1 MSIPSPYSWNP
12 STARDLSNLSRN
24 NAQFSST
31 TEWGWTN
38 AVGGHYFGTN
48 PQLPSSYSRI
58 QYNEE
63 RELAAKGYTHG
74 TATAVGAFAVGAA
87 ATYGFWGSP
96 IQDLARWTNNGVPK
110 AVLEKT
116 GFATAT
122 AWKDALGDNAS
133 KLFDKAGMYRGTSS
147 PIARIAS
154 SSFSFWAGVNAAGS
168 NFGHKLGEGLGR
180 AAGTLVG
187 QTARGIANLGGMVV
201 GSGID
206 YIAGG
211 MPSAVTGW
219 ISETGKELAESGAK
233 SSAAYLKNFYKEA
246 AESSLQKGFSILVPG
261 APQSVSALRAA
272 TPAAPG
278 LFSMN
283 TVYRAKGAIGKMM
296 ATNSFRAATRMA
308 AGWAAGG
315 AAYVGGAI
323 GSMFLNP
330 VSLATMYAT
339 DKGIQY
345 AGDIYSNFKSVHEM
359 EKAMVAKSDRILQFG
374 AADNDRGIAGGFS
387 AAQRARVVDTVQKMA
402 SQAASS
408 GDMFGMGSNSI
419 FGGHKAYTD
428 RLKELKSILNV
439 GTDMGMFDQ
448 LRSFEEFEKKFSQTV
463 KMVDKMSKFIKKS
476 KGEVMALM
484 AGMQQEGVFD
494 PTMAANKIARR
505 DFAAKLTGVDIGT
518 TMMESN
524 AFSQM
529 SNQAGFGFG
538 FGGDR
543 ASENRIMLSRARRTG
558 MMTRETEARLGGEQQ
573 ILTDMFAS
581 DLAMLQDQKVM
592 AGLSLAVRRDPV
604 TGKVTFDRSAL
615 ERDAEAANTYE
626 GAREAGRKRAQHIW
640 GMAYSDM
647 LGARVEGG
655 AFYDNSFNVKE
666 AIATGVITSKDINRH
681 LINMV
686 QQRHMEMNP
695 GGSTMGRREALTL
708 GLMQFGGLSR
718 EQAAMKAAEYSGGFR
733 EQEMTENLAV
743 NAERIRQDVENNA
756 ITGVGGNTAYLASKV
771 AAHGYAATGAAIGAW
786 FGLVPGAILGGGIGY
801 IADKIFG
808 EDTDE
813 ETARYYGYFA
823 ETGKERE
830 TREAA
835 RRRLKGAS
843 TEEIVSSMSVKEMKE
858 ILRYKNEMAPP
869 PKEVVDESDEL
880 SRIESAMLAGNVMG
894 QQMKSNS
901 ALREGMRISFGSA
914 TGYATDGTAMRYS
927 LESLLNKEYED
938 ADYSDVMELARRAL
952 AGEKINITEANAD
965 RFGKLMGAMR
975 VEATLRAGGDKGK
988 LDAFDRGFE
997 TINKNIEY
1005 GKDKV
1010 SAAEKAARDSR
1021 KHLLNKDAYED
1032 AEGYVNPGY
1041 SLRALGNNHLG
1052 ADMRKFLKSTKFTE
1066 RTGKSLGQVM
1076 EGLNQAVAGLS
1087 NESSAI
1093 LMKVLNG
1100 EILSAEEKKA
1110 LHDSGELTG
1119 TELTPFVDSIRGHET
1134 GTVKM
1139 TDEQIAIAKKM
1150 LTQSRIA
1157 KEGRKFEALKSEIS
1171 SGLDK
1176 KIAMARASRNEEL
1189 AKYYESLK
1197 QNVNAA
1203 KDDVSAYNKL
1213 IDTFKNGSDKLKSEI
1228 GMSKED
1234 TADMIAIAKEETVE
1248 FKKLSQSTQ
1257 EKMLELAMVGRDP
1270 QDRDKV
1276 LKELDGHKV
1285 EFGGKHKQYGK
1296 EVAEDKLS
1304 EQALDALEETQ
1315 EQTGPSG
1322 VKPGDAVAV
1331 TEKSIE
1337 TLKEA
1342 AVVLRECARALRLM
1356 N

>member
-154 SSFSFWAGVNAAGS
+154 SSFNFWAGVNAAGS

-187 QTARGIANLGGMVV
+187 QTARGAANLGGMVV
-201 GSGID
+201 GSGLD

-219 ISETGKELAESGAK
+219 IGETGKELAESGAK

-246 AESSLQKGFSILVPG
+246 AESSLQKGFSTLVPG

-272 TPAAPG
+272 TPATPG

-296 ATNSFRAATRMA
+296 ATNSFRAATGMA
-308 AGWAAGG
+308 AGWVAGG
-315 AAYVGGAI
+315 AAYVGGAL

-718 EQAAMKAAEYSGGFR
+718 EQAMIKAAEYSGNFKD
-733 EQEMTENLAV
+733 QEMTENLAV
-743 NAERIRQDVENNA
+743 NNERIRQEVEDNSISGSWSNIA
-756 ITGVGGNTAYLASKV
+756 AYYASKT
-771 AAHGYAATGAAIGAW
+771 AAMVTNMAG
-786 FGLVPGAILGGGIGY
+786 LGGWVNDELKGSV
-801 IADKIFG
+801 D
-808 EDTDE
+808 EDTIK
-813 ETARYYGYFA
+813 YYGYFA
-823 ETGKERE
+823 ETGKEME

-858 ILRYKNEMAPP
+858 ILRYKTEMAPP
-869 PKEVVDESDEL
+869 PKEVVDEADEL

-988 LDAFDRGFE
+988 LDEFDRGFE

-1010 SAAEKAARDSR
+1010 SASEKAARDSR

-1041 SLRALGNNHLG
+1041 SLRALGSNHLG

-1076 EGLNQAVAGLS
+1076 EGLNTAVAGLS
-1087 NESSAI
+1087 AESSAI
-1093 LMKVLNG
+1093 LMKALNG
-1100 EILSAEEKKA
+1100 ETLSEVEKKA

-1119 TELTPFVDSIRGHET
+1119 KDLTPFVDSIRGHEN

-1139 TDEQIAIAKKM
+1139 TGEQIAWAKKM

-1157 KEGRKFEALKSEIS
+1157 KEGRKSEALKSEVS

-1176 KIAMARASRNEEL
+1176 KIAMARAAGNEEL

-1203 KDDVSAYNKL
+1203 EDDNSAYNKL

-1228 GMSKED
+1228 GMSTED
-1234 TADMIAIAKEETVE
+1234 KADMIAIAKEETVE
-1248 FKKLSQSTQ
+1248 FNKLAQSTQ
-1257 EKMLELAMVGRDP
+1257 DKMLELAMVGRNP
-1270 QDRDKV
+1270 EDRDKV
-1276 LKELDGHKV
+1276 LKELNGQKV

-1296 EVAEDKLS
+1296 EVFEDKLS
-1304 EQALDALEETQ
+1304 EQALDALDETQ

-1337 TLKEA
+1337 TLKDA
-1342 AVVLRECARALRLM
+1342 ALVLRECARALRLM

>member
-96 IQDLARWTNNGVPK
+96 LQDLAKWNNNGVPK

-133 KLFDKAGMYRGTSS
+133 KLFDKAGMYKGTSS
-147 PIARIAS
+147 PLARIAS
-154 SSFSFWAGVNAAGS
+154 SSFNFWAGVNAAGS
-168 NFGHKLGEGLGR
+168 KFGTTLGSGLGR
-180 AAGTLVG
+180 AAGTVVG

-283 TVYRAKGAIGKMM
+283 TIYRAKGAIGKMM

-323 GSMFLNP
+323 GSIFLNP

-402 SQAASS
+402 SQSASS

-448 LRSFEEFEKKFSQTV
+448 SRSFEEFEKKFSQTV

-529 SNQAGFGFG
+529 SNQAGFGMG

-626 GAREAGRKRAQHIW
+626 GAREAGRKRAQHIH

-718 EQAAMKAAEYSGGFR
+718 EQAAMKAAEYSGGFK

-743 NAERIRQDVENNA
+743 NAERIRQEVESNK
-756 ITGVGGNTAYLASKV
+756 ITGFGGNTAYYASK
-771 AAHGYAATGAAIGAW
+771 AAAAFVSLTSVIGA
-786 FGLVPGAILGGGIGY
+786 GDY
-801 IADKIFG
+801 N
-808 EDTDE
+808 EDMDDR
-813 ETARYYGYFA
+813 TARYYGYFS

-835 RRRLKGAS
+835 RRHLKGAS
-843 TEEIVSSMSVKEMKE
+843 TEEIVSSMSMDRIKEAMAYRRQQE
-858 ILRYKNEMAPP
+858 IKSTPASEEYDALNA
-869 PKEVVDESDEL
+869 
-880 SRIESAMLAGNVMG
+880 IENKMLAGQTRG
-894 QQMKSNS
+894 LAATKASS
-901 ALREGMRISFGSA
+901 LREGFRMSRRESDTVEFTLDTFLDKNYVSAEYADVIS
-914 TGYATDGTAMRYS
+914 
-927 LESLLNKEYED
+927 LIK
-938 ADYSDVMELARRAL
+938 RAHN
-952 AGEKINITEANAD
+952 GEVVNITDDNAD
-965 RFGKLMGAMR
+965 RYGVALGALKA
-975 VEATLRAGGDKGK
+975 EALDWAGNNQSRI
-988 LDAFDRGFE
+988 DAVDRE
-997 TINKNIEY
+997 IDSIHKNTSI

-1010 SAAEKAARDSR
+1010 LLSEKKARDSR
-1021 KHLLNKDAYED
+1021 RHQVYKDEYEAAQDFMTPGGVVSKFLGTRNASKLLSDMGISDTEGTIKGIMALKEDDRRKLRQYLNGETVTGEDGKAISDAEVAAFIDDLGGEEHEKTLLQLKSKIKADRNSSRKMLAADKNNINEILAMASTAKLGEEAAAVVSSAKDKIDQKLALGGGIATQAYYKALKLQLDDTESNKSGLNALKEVFSRDTTKLKSDLGLNKDFVDTMSAIAQGKTVKFNTLSES
-1032 AEGYVNPGY
+1032 AQKKLV
-1041 SLRALGNNHLG
+1041 
-1052 ADMRKFLKSTKFTE
+1052 DMEMKRS
-1066 RTGKSLGQVM
+1066 G
-1076 EGLNQAVAGLS
+1076 
-1087 NESSAI
+1087 ESSYDA
-1093 LMKVLNG
+1093 
-1100 EILSAEEKKA
+1100 
-1110 LHDSGELTG
+1110 
-1119 TELTPFVDSIRGHET
+1119 
-1134 GTVKM
+1134 
-1139 TDEQIAIAKKM
+1139 
-1150 LTQSRIA
+1150 
-1157 KEGRKFEALKSEIS
+1157 ALKSM
-1171 SGLDK
+1171 SGRD
-1176 KIAMARASRNEEL
+1176 IN
-1189 AKYYESLK
+1189 
-1197 QNVNAA
+1197 
-1203 KDDVSAYNKL
+1203 
-1213 IDTFKNGSDKLKSEI
+1213 FGGSDKLAGEAIMRDEATSAAVEETDEAQDQTSTAI
-1228 GMSKED
+1228 SKE
-1234 TADMIAIAKEETVE
+1234 
-1248 FKKLSQSTQ
+1248 
-1257 EKMLELAMVGRDP
+1257 
-1270 QDRDKV
+1270 
-1276 LKELDGHKV
+1276 
-1285 EFGGKHKQYGK
+1285 GG
-1296 EVAEDKLS
+1296 
-1304 EQALDALEETQ
+1304 
-1315 EQTGPSG
+1315 
-1322 VKPGDAVAV
+1322 AVAV

-1337 TLKEA
+1337 TLKDA
-1342 AVVLRECARALRLM
+1342 ALVLRECARALRLM